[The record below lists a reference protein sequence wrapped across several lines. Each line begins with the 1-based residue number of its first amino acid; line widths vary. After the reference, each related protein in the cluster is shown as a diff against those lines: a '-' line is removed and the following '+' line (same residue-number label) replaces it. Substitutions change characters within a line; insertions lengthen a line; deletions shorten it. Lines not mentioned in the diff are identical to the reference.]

1 MIFVITG
8 PTCLGKSETAVAV
21 AKAFNAEIVNGDAFQ
36 IYKEMNIGVAK
47 PEEKYLN
54 EVPHHLYS
62 IIEPNVPFSIADYQK
77 VLRTKI
83 DEILASNKNVV
94 IVGGSG
100 LYIRSALYDYEFK
113 PQQKFDTS
121 SYDKLSDEE
130 LFEIIKKL
138 DPEEAKKLH
147 PNNRKR
153 VMRAI
158 VICMT
163 NDKTKTELLNEQKH
177 ELIYKDVY
185 FFVRD
190 MDRMQL
196 FERIDSRVD
205 QMIDEGLVNE
215 VKSLYGK
222 YGLSIQAMQAIGYK
236 EFIDYF
242 EGKDSLENTIGCI
255 KKHTRKYAKRQMTY
269 IRHQFPVIFYKDTD
283 GLLSLI
289 KNLK

>member
-47 PEEKYLN
+47 PEEKYLK

-62 IIEPNVPFSIADYQK
+62 IIEPKVPFSIADYQK
-77 VLRTKI
+77 ILRTKI
-83 DEILASNKNVV
+83 DEILALNKNVV

-163 NDKTKTELLNEQKH
+163 NEKTKTELLNEQKH

-190 MDRMQL
+190 MDRTQL
-196 FERIDSRVD
+196 FERIDCRVD

-215 VKSLYGK
+215 VKSLYEK

-236 EFIDYF
+236 EFVDYF
-242 EGKDSLENTIGCI
+242 EGKDSLENTIECI

-283 GLLSLI
+283 ELLSLI

>member
-21 AKAFNAEIVNGDAFQ
+21 AKTFNAEIVNGDAFQ

-47 PEEKYLN
+47 PEEKYLK

-77 VLRTKI
+77 ILRTKI
-83 DEILASNKNVV
+83 DEILALNKNVV

-190 MDRMQL
+190 MDRTQL

-215 VKSLYGK
+215 VKSLYEK

-242 EGKDSLENTIGCI
+242 EGKDSLENAIECI

-269 IRHQFPVIFYKDTD
+269 IRHQFPVTFYKDTD
-283 GLLSLI
+283 ELLSLI
-289 KNLK
+289 KNLM